1 MIIPEAGYWV
11 YFSGYPYQFILRRL
25 NSFLM
30 ANHPTSISPS
40 SPPKTS
46 AWLLAIRP
54 RTLPAAT
61 APVVVGSG
69 VAFLQNQFELLP
81 ALAALMGAL
90 LLQIGANLA
99 NDVFDYHKG
108 ADTAQRLGPT
118 RVTQAGLLTP
128 QQVLIGMWVTFGLAS
143 LAGAYLAWTAG
154 WPVIAMGIASILAAI
169 AYTGGPYPLG
179 YNGLGEVFVFIFFG
193 PVAVLGT
200 YYVQALSI
208 SPLAIWSAVPV
219 GLLITAILVV
229 NNLRDIATD
238 QAAGKRTLA
247 VRLGARATRLE
258 YLILVSIAYLLP
270 AILSLTG
277 PVPWLANLVWLSLPM
292 AVSMV
297 NKVNTLTGRP
307 LNSVLAGTGQLT
319 LVHSF
324 LYAAG
329 LTLTRLFLY

>member
-11 YFSGYPYQFILRRL
+11 YFSGYASQFIIRRL
-25 NSFLM
+25 NLYLM
-30 ANHPTSISPS
+30 ANNPKSTTPS
-40 SPPKTS
+40 SLKKTS
-46 AWLLAIRP
+46 AWLLAVRP

-69 VAFLQNQFELLP
+69 VACLQNQFELLP
-81 ALAALMGAL
+81 ALAALVGAL

-128 QQVLIGMWVTFGLAS
+128 QQVFIGMWVTFGLAS
-143 LAGAYLAWTAG
+143 LAGVYLAWAAG

-208 SPLAIWSAVPV
+208 SPLAIWSSIPV

-238 QAAGKRTLA
+238 QAAGKHTLA

-258 YLILVSIAYLLP
+258 YLVLVSIAYLLP

-277 PVPWLANLVWLSLPM
+277 TLSWLANLVWLSLPL

-329 LTLTRLFLY
+329 LALTRAFLY

>member
-1 MIIPEAGYWV
+1 MSNNPPSTA
-11 YFSGYPYQFILRRL
+11 
-25 NSFLM
+25 
-30 ANHPTSISPS
+30 PS
-40 SPPKTS
+40 SPQKPS

-69 VAFLQNQFELLP
+69 VALLHNQFVLLP
-81 ALAALMGAL
+81 ALAALIGAL

-128 QQVLIGMWVTFGLAS
+128 KQVLIGMWVTFGLAT
-143 LAGAYLAWTAG
+143 LAGVYLAWTAG

-169 AYTGGPYPLG
+169 AYTGGPFPLG

-200 YYVQALSI
+200 YYVQAQSI
-208 SPLAIWSAVPV
+208 TPLAIWSSIPV

-238 QAAGKRTLA
+238 QAAGKHTLA
-247 VRLGARATRLE
+247 VRLGKRATQLE
-258 YLILVSIAYLLP
+258 YLTLVGISYLLP
-270 AILSLTG
+270 VILSLTG
-277 PVPWLANLVWLSLPM
+277 SLPWLANLAWLSLPL
-292 AVSMV
+292 AINMV
-297 NKVNTLTGRP
+297 NKVTTLTGRP
-307 LNSVLAGTGQLT
+307 LNTVLAGTGQLT
-319 LVHSF
+319 LVHSL

-329 LTLTRLFLY
+329 LVLTRIYLY